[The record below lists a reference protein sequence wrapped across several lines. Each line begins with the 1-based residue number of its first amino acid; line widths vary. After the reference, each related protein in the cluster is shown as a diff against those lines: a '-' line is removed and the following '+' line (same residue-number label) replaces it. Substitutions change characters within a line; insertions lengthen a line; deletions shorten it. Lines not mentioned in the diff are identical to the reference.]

1 MPKPH
6 IKHTI
11 FLRVPCQVKQI
22 FAIEAGNSL
31 NSVKKTEPAPLQALQ
46 QIPIQGGIYNFLFHD
61 KGFPLTNNI
70 KDNRCQQNQT
80 FNNLLQVLVNTHDTH
95 T

>member
-22 FAIEAGNSL
+22 FAIKAGDL
-31 NSVKKTEPAPLQALQ
+31 LDSVKKQGLHPASPAKNFHLRMN
-46 QIPIQGGIYNFLFHD
+46 IQFLFYD
-61 KGFPLTNNI
+61 KRFSLTNNI

>member
-1 MPKPH
+1 M
-6 IKHTI
+6 
-11 FLRVPCQVKQI
+11 
-22 FAIEAGNSL
+22 N
-31 NSVKKTEPAPLQALQ
+31 
-46 QIPIQGGIYNFLFHD
+46 IQFLFYD
-61 KGFPLTNNI
+61 KRFSLTNNI